1 MSLYASWYCVHT
13 SGCEPSVQVSV
24 KKGACSITNLGS
36 RTHDTLYI
44 SLPSTWGHI
53 VAQTHRFWPWFACIQ
68 TPPISGVTYWL
79 TLQSFHATAA
89 SAAQELLYQRNE
101 IFLMKGLE
109 DGLKTGSTIG
119 CEPQLG
125 TARAAPS

>member
-1 MSLYASWYCVHT
+1 MILFTPLYRRH
-13 SGCEPSVQVSV
+13 G
-24 KKGACSITNLGS
+24 
-36 RTHDTLYI
+36 DTLWHKPTGFGRGAY
-44 SLPSTWGHI
+44 PH
-53 VAQTHRFWPWFACIQ
+53 IQ

-79 TLQSFHATAA
+79 TLQSFLHATAA